1 MQGLADALR
10 SPAGSATADE
20 LHVRRERTR
29 LLAAF
34 DESLVPVPR
43 RGRARLW
50 LTRAVLLAVLSGLAL
65 GLVLWRSGSAPSLT
79 PVAASVNSV
88 NVRAEVST
96 KWSRQTEARGEIVR
110 LESGTLSIHVDHAL
124 SPQRR
129 LLVILPDGESRGHR
143 HHVFGHRRRSPYCP
157 SHGPR
162 GPGHLAPP
170 QPARARAQRRRF
182 MDPRAHAHPY
192 RYDGYSAPH
201 ADCSKRKICALHAAR
216 TRALHGV
223 GVRTLHG
230 VRARAHGICFV
241 APAHARPRH
250 RLSRRHVRPQWRQ
263 QQPGRGALRRPSRAP
278 PSRLPRRGRRVPPRS
293 GSATRRQHERH
304 ESIRQGIP
312 EAISARLPPRGSGGA
327 VALAR
332 QLRRREPDKSS
343 TRLHQLSSKS
353 APTRHDVFRRVHDD
367 ASQPGVVG
375 A

>member
-1 MQGLADALR
+1 MTCARARPESLEGLANVLR

-129 LLVILPDGESRGHR
+129 LLVILPDGELEDIGTTFSVTAVAAHTAQVTVQEGRVILRLHSQPALALSAGD
-143 HHVFGHRRRSPYCP
+143 SWT
-157 SHGPR
+157 
-162 GPGHLAPP
+162 LAPTP
-170 QPARARAQRRRF
+170 IRIATTATPPLTPTARSAKSALSMPLAPARSTASASAHSTAS
-182 MDPRAHAHPY
+182 AHALMA
-192 RYDGYSAPH
+192 SASSLPPTPDPATDFRDAMSALNGGNNNRAAALFGALLAHRPADSHAEDAAYLRVLALQRAGNTSAMNQSAREYLRQYPH
-201 ADCSKRKICALHAAR
+201 GFRHAEVEA
-216 TRALHGV
+216 
-223 GVRTLHG
+223 
-230 VRARAHGICFV
+230 
-241 APAHARPRH
+241 
-250 RLSRRHVRPQWRQ
+250 LSR
-263 QQPGRGALRRPSRAP
+263 
-278 PSRLPRRGRRVPPRS
+278 
-293 GSATRRQHERH
+293 
-304 ESIRQGIP
+304 
-312 EAISARLPPRGSGGA
+312 
-327 VALAR
+327 
-332 QLRRREPDKSS
+332 
-343 TRLHQLSSKS
+343 
-353 APTRHDVFRRVHDD
+353 
-367 ASQPGVVG
+367 
-375 A
+375 